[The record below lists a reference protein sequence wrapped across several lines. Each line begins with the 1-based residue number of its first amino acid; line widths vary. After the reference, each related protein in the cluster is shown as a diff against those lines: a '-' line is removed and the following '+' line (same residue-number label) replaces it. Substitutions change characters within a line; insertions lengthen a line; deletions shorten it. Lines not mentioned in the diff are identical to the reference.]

1 MSDSSARLLYSY
13 LKSESTL
20 GLIEEIVLLTHE
32 LDIRGNDGKDPTID
46 ANWAIID
53 AYLNKLEM
61 LLGSKGFNKR
71 IFQYTV
77 GAAIAYLSQ
86 RCTKDT
92 VKKGCSNFI
101 GRICEMTIDDIY
113 FSRPPNMEKYNFAT
127 WSIY

>member
-1 MSDSSARLLYSY
+1 MSDLNGPVLYKY
-13 LKSESTL
+13 LMSPMALEL
-20 GLIEEIVLLTHE
+20 FEQLILRTHE
-32 LDIRGNDGKDPTID
+32 YRDRGNDEKDPTID

-71 IFQYTV
+71 IFQYIL
-77 GAAIAYLSQ
+77 GAAIASLSQ

-92 VKKGCSNFI
+92 VKKGCWNFI
-101 GRICEMTIDDIY
+101 ARICEMTIDDIH
-113 FSRPPNMEKYNFAT
+113 FSRDPNIEKYNFAT